1 LTRVLAV
8 VVLYQMTLEESS
20 TWRAMSRVLRERPE
34 VAASVE
40 VMVADNSPEPQAMP
54 EGFTGTY
61 LHDSGNAGLAPRY
74 NRALEIA
81 AGRGIEWLLLFDQ
94 DTNPTEAYFLE
105 VLRLTESLRGDA
117 AIGVIAPKLVMN
129 GRILSPHAPVFRKPE
144 YEVELGSSGVIGK
157 DLRAFN
163 SGAVVR
169 VSDLQAIGGFPEEY
183 WLDYLDHAT
192 FHRIQELGKSIYVM
206 DAVLDHELSDATP
219 GKPVNPVRLLNRL
232 KAEERFYAEYGTVSE
247 RVQHQFDLL
256 RQVIG
261 WGRRGEFGQ
270 AKLRLKALL
279 RMD

>member
-1 LTRVLAV
+1 LKRVLAV
-8 VVLYQMTLEESS
+8 MVLYEMTLEESS
-20 TWRAMSRVLRERPE
+20 TWRAMSGVLNTRPE
-34 VAASVE
+34 VAEAVE
-40 VMVADNSPEPQAMP
+40 VMVADNSTEPQAMP

-61 LHDSGNAGLAPRY
+61 LHDRGNAGLAPRY
-74 NRALEIA
+74 NEALKIA

-105 VLRLTESLRGDA
+105 MLRLTADLQEDA
-117 AIGVIAPKLVMN
+117 SIAVIVPKLVMD
-129 GRILSPHAPVFRKPE
+129 GRILSPHAPVFRRPE
-144 YEVELGSSGVIGK
+144 YEVELGSSGVIGR
-157 DLRAFN
+157 DVRAFN

-169 VSDLQAIGGFPEEY
+169 VSEVEAIGGFPEEY

-192 FHRIQELGKSIYVM
+192 FHRIQERGKSVYVM

-232 KAEERFYAEYGTVSE
+232 KAEEHFYAQHGTAWE
-247 RVQHQFDLL
+247 RVQHRFDLL

-279 RMD
+279 RM